1 MRTGRGGNSAPST
14 KTRQR
19 KLAWETKFEGARYA
33 RDSTYTYMCTHV
45 NCLNFYSQIL
55 KYNFFS
61 ELQRP
66 PTASYKSA
74 MK

>member
-14 KTRQR
+14 KTRPR
-19 KLAWETKFEGARYA
+19 KLAWETKFEGGKVCERQYV
-33 RDSTYTYMCTHV
+33 YTHV
-45 NCLNFYSQIL
+45 NCLNFYLQIL

-66 PTASYKSA
+66 ATASYNSA